1 MSLEMSSSGAGH
13 SRRPAD
19 EMGGVQPTPSG
30 QDVMGGVQPTSP
42 GQGEMGG
49 VQPTR

>member
-1 MSLEMSSSGAGH
+1 MSLKMSNSGARH

-19 EMGGVQPTPSG
+19 EMGGVQPTPPG
-30 QDVMGGVQPTSP
+30 QDEMGGVQPTPP
-42 GQGEMGG
+42 GQDEMGG